1 MFAQLN
7 RLMSLLVLCG
17 LLTQPALA
25 ASDGHQTLVV
35 NGDTLVVQM
44 AEPLPAGYQTI
55 VVGDDTLMVQVLA
68 KPRLANDPTLAAS
81 DDSLSAQTKAMETSP
96 QAVVGDHANTTE
108 GSDRHLLDSLFMG
121 DLSRSVSAVSDSAE
135 RVERFPVQAGSM
147 DDMDPDKRVA
157 QKLTYGA
164 LWGAGGG
171 AVGAAM
177 GFALG
182 SLEDCSLCDRDG
194 HDGCDFC
201 GLGPIVGSLFIGS
214 CGYSIGT
221 AVGVSRADPHDLFG
235 ASLIGSV
242 VGFIGGIWLVS
253 ASESELLFPS
263 LFIGPIVGATLASE
277 WSRSLNPSNKK
288 LPLFMNLVPDPRG
301 RVSVGL
307 VPNPKGGLSAIATLR
322 F

>member
-1 MFAQLN
+1 MVAQLN
-7 RLMSLLVLCG
+7 RFLTLFVLFWLL
-17 LLTQPALA
+17 PRSAIA
-25 ASDGHQTLVV
+25 APDGYQTLVV

-55 VVGDDTLMVQVLA
+55 VVGGDTLMVQVLA
-68 KPRLANDPTLAAS
+68 EPLPTDDPPLSAS
-81 DDSLSAQTKAMETSP
+81 DDSLSVQKRVMETSS
-96 QAVVGDHANTTE
+96 QTAVEDSTNTTK

-121 DLSRSVSAVSDSAE
+121 NLSRSASAVSDSAE

-182 SLEDCSLCDRDG
+182 SLDDKN
-194 HDGCDFC
+194 C
-201 GLGPIVGSLFIGS
+201 GDDDTWCGAAGVFGSLFVGS
-214 CGYSIGT
+214 IGYSIGT
-221 AVGVSRADPHDLFG
+221 AVGVSRVDPHDLFG

-242 VGFIGGIWLVS
+242 VGFAGGIGLMS
-253 ASESELLFPS
+253 ATESELLFPS

-277 WSRSLNPSNKK
+277 WSRSLNPSDKK
-288 LPLFMNLVPDPRG
+288 LPFFMNLVPDPRG
-301 RVSVGL
+301 RFAAV
-307 VPNPKGGLSAIATLR
+307 ATLR